1 MEVFLQLLVSGAAI
15 GFIYALVGLE
25 YTIVYN
31 ATNLLNFAHDKFIM
45 LGAYFFVGTF
55 ILDLGL
61 PIWLAIVLSLIIM
74 FLFGVVVSM
83 GIFNPLR
90 NMDSRLFAI
99 MGTIALGRI
108 INEMARLV
116 WGALPL
122 SITRFMTGV
131 FRFGNIVISKANVL
145 IIVIAVLM
153 VLSLHL
159 YMKHTKMGKAMRC
172 INQNKAASTLM
183 GINVGQN
190 INLTLGISAVI
201 CGVIGILLV
210 PMYNVESSMATMIG
224 MKGFAAGVV
233 GGFGYIPGAI
243 LGGILVGLVET
254 LSVMFLP
261 AVYKDC
267 VAFALLIVFLLIRP
281 LGILGHRR

>member
-1 MEVFLQLLVSGAAI
+1 
-15 GFIYALVGLE
+15 
-25 YTIVYN
+25 
-31 ATNLLNFAHDKFIM
+31 
-45 LGAYFFVGTF
+45 
-55 ILDLGL
+55 
-61 PIWLAIVLSLIIM
+61 
-74 FLFGVVVSM
+74 
-83 GIFNPLR
+83 
-90 NMDSRLFAI
+90 
-99 MGTIALGRI
+99 
-108 INEMARLV
+108 
-116 WGALPL
+116 
-122 SITRFMTGV
+122 
-131 FRFGNIVISKANVL
+131 
-145 IIVIAVLM
+145 
-153 VLSLHL
+153 
-159 YMKHTKMGKAMRC
+159 MRC